1 MDDSR
6 SMLVHDIRN
15 HLSTMVMLVGLLEK
29 VELPAEI
36 QACLS
41 VITEDLRTVLTEPD
55 LASATHHDLES
66 IMNAFLKT
74 LEGIKVTELPEELVP
89 LRAEVVARI
98 PMTGD
103 LWSSL
108 TQPCE

>member
-1 MDDSR
+1 MNDSR
-6 SMLVHDIRN
+6 STLVHDIRN
-15 HLSTMVMLVGLLEK
+15 HLSTMVMLVGLMEK

-36 QACLS
+36 QARLS
-41 VITEDLRTVLTEPD
+41 VITEDLRAVLTEPD

-98 PMTGD
+98 PMTGG

-108 TQPCE
+108 TQR

>member
-1 MDDSR
+1 
-6 SMLVHDIRN
+6 ML
-15 HLSTMVMLVGLLEK
+15 MLVGLLEK
-29 VELPAEI
+29 TELSAEI
-36 QACLS
+36 QARLS
-41 VITEDLRTVLTEPD
+41 VSAEELRKVLTEPD

-89 LRAEVVARI
+89 LRAEVAARI
-98 PMTGD
+98 PITSD

-108 TQPCE
+108 TQR

>member
-1 MDDSR
+1 MNDSR
-6 SMLVHDIRN
+6 STLVHDIRN
-15 HLSTMVMLVGLLEK
+15 QLSTMLMLVGLLEK
-29 VELPAEI
+29 IELSAEI

-41 VITEDLRTVLTEPD
+41 VSAEELRTVLTEPD
-55 LASATHHDLES
+55 LASSTHHDLES

-89 LRAEVVARI
+89 LRAEVAARI
-98 PMTGD
+98 PITSD

-108 TQPCE
+108 TQR

>member
-1 MDDSR
+1 
-6 SMLVHDIRN
+6 MLVHDIRN

-29 VELPAEI
+29 VELSVEI
-36 QACLS
+36 EARLS
-41 VITEDLRTVLTEPD
+41 VSAEELRTVLTEPD
-55 LASATHHDLES
+55 LASSTHHDLES

>member
-1 MDDSR
+1 
-6 SMLVHDIRN
+6 MLI
-15 HLSTMVMLVGLLEK
+15 GLLEK
-29 VELPAEI
+29 VGLSAEI
-36 QACLS
+36 EARLS
-41 VITEDLRTVLTEPD
+41 VITENLRTVMTEPD

-74 LEGIKVTELPEELVP
+74 LEGIEVTELPEELVP

-98 PMTGD
+98 PMTGG

-108 TQPCE
+108 TQR

>member
-1 MDDSR
+1 
-6 SMLVHDIRN
+6 MLV
-15 HLSTMVMLVGLLEK
+15 SLLEK
-29 VELPAEI
+29 TELSAEI
-36 QACLS
+36 QARLS
-41 VITEDLRTVLTEPD
+41 VSAEELRKVLTEPD

-74 LEGIKVTELPEELVP
+74 LEGIKVTELPGELVP

-108 TQPCE
+108 TQR

>member
-1 MDDSR
+1 MNDSR
-6 SMLVHDIRN
+6 STLVHDIRN
-15 HLSTMVMLVGLLEK
+15 QLSTMLMLVGLLEK
-29 VELPAEI
+29 TELSVEI
-36 QACLS
+36 QARLS
-41 VITEDLRTVLTEPD
+41 VSAEELRTVLTEPD

-98 PMTGD
+98 PITSD

-108 TQPCE
+108 TQR

>member
-1 MDDSR
+1 VNDSR
-6 SMLVHDIRN
+6 STLVHDIRN
-15 HLSTMVMLVGLLEK
+15 QLSTMLMLVSLLEK
-29 VELPAEI
+29 TELSAEI
-36 QACLS
+36 QARLS
-41 VITEDLRTVLTEPD
+41 VSAEELRKVLTEPD

-74 LEGIKVTELPEELVP
+74 LEGIKVTELPGELVP

-108 TQPCE
+108 TQR

>member
-1 MDDSR
+1 ML
-6 SMLVHDIRN
+6 MLV
-15 HLSTMVMLVGLLEK
+15 SLLEK
-29 VELPAEI
+29 TELSAEI
-36 QACLS
+36 QARLS
-41 VITEDLRTVLTEPD
+41 VSAEELRKVLTEPD

-74 LEGIKVTELPEELVP
+74 LEGIKVTELPGELVP

-108 TQPCE
+108 TQR

>member
-1 MDDSR
+1 
-6 SMLVHDIRN
+6 
-15 HLSTMVMLVGLLEK
+15 MLVGLMEK

-36 QACLS
+36 QARLS
-41 VITEDLRTVLTEPD
+41 VITEDLRAVLTEPD
-55 LASATHHDLES
+55 LVSATHHDLES

-74 LEGIKVTELPEELVP
+74 LESIKVTELPEELVP

-98 PMTGD
+98 PITSD

-108 TQPCE
+108 T

>member
-74 LEGIKVTELPEELVP
+74 LEGIKVTELPEELLP

-98 PMTGD
+98 PLTSD

-108 TQPCE
+108 TQR

>member
-1 MDDSR
+1 MNDSR
-6 SMLVHDIRN
+6 STLVHDIRN

-74 LEGIKVTELPEELVP
+74 LEGIKVTELPEELLP

-98 PMTGD
+98 PITSD

-108 TQPCE
+108 TQR

>member
-1 MDDSR
+1 ML
-6 SMLVHDIRN
+6 MLV
-15 HLSTMVMLVGLLEK
+15 SLLEK
-29 VELPAEI
+29 TELSAEI
-36 QACLS
+36 QARLS
-41 VITEDLRTVLTEPD
+41 VSAEELRKVLTEPD

-74 LEGIKVTELPEELVP
+74 LEGIKVTELPEELLP

-98 PMTGD
+98 PITSD

-108 TQPCE
+108 TQR

>member
-1 MDDSR
+1 
-6 SMLVHDIRN
+6 ML
-15 HLSTMVMLVGLLEK
+15 MLVGLLEK
-29 VELPAEI
+29 TELSAEI
-36 QACLS
+36 QARLS
-41 VITEDLRTVLTEPD
+41 VSAEELRKVLTEPD

-74 LEGIKVTELPEELVP
+74 LEGIKVTELPGELVP

-108 TQPCE
+108 TQR

>member
-1 MDDSR
+1 
-6 SMLVHDIRN
+6 MLVHDIRN

-66 IMNAFLKT
+66 IMNAFLKP

>member
-1 MDDSR
+1 MNDSR
-6 SMLVHDIRN
+6 STLVHDIRN
-15 HLSTMVMLVGLLEK
+15 QLSTMLMLVSLLEK
-29 VELPAEI
+29 TELSAEI
-36 QACLS
+36 QARLS
-41 VITEDLRTVLTEPD
+41 VSAEELRKVLTEPD

-74 LEGIKVTELPEELVP
+74 LEGIKVTELPGELVP

-108 TQPCE
+108 TQR

>member
-1 MDDSR
+1 MNDSR
-6 SMLVHDIRN
+6 STLVHDIRN

-29 VELPAEI
+29 VELSVEI
-36 QACLS
+36 EARLS
-41 VITEDLRTVLTEPD
+41 VSAEELRTVLTEPD
-55 LASATHHDLES
+55 LASSTHHDLES

-74 LEGIKVTELPEELVP
+74 LEGIKVTELPEELLP

-98 PMTGD
+98 PITSD

-108 TQPCE
+108 TQR

>member
-1 MDDSR
+1 
-6 SMLVHDIRN
+6 
-15 HLSTMVMLVGLLEK
+15 MVMLVGLLEK

-74 LEGIKVTELPEELVP
+74 LEGIKVRELPEELLP

-98 PMTGD
+98 PITSD

-108 TQPCE
+108 TQR

>member
-1 MDDSR
+1 MNDSR
-6 SMLVHDIRN
+6 STLVHDIRN

-29 VELPAEI
+29 VELSAEI
-36 QACLS
+36 EAHLS
-41 VITEDLRTVLTEPD
+41 VSAEELRTVLTEPD
-55 LASATHHDLES
+55 LASSKHHDLES

-74 LEGIKVTELPEELVP
+74 LEGIKVTELPQELLP

-98 PMTGD
+98 PITSD

-108 TQPCE
+108 TQR

>member
-1 MDDSR
+1 
-6 SMLVHDIRN
+6 MLVHDIRN

-74 LEGIKVTELPEELVP
+74 LEGIKVMELPEELLP

-98 PMTGD
+98 PITSD

-108 TQPCE
+108 TQR

>member
-1 MDDSR
+1 
-6 SMLVHDIRN
+6 MLVHDIRN

-98 PMTGD
+98 PITSD
-103 LWSSL
+103 LWLSL
-108 TQPCE
+108 T